1 MGKAFSVIAGLL
13 IFSLVSVGI
22 MVGTKTGFTI
32 IDGWEIGVKK
42 RGAEY
47 LMTELKPG
55 YELFIPVYEEIIEIN
70 GRPIMFNYS
79 KSDSKKTSTDEIRY
93 GVMIDGVDKNGIPI
107 EFALAIEIKPIKDM
121 MAEGYQEDGTFENML
136 DKKAIQPNKSIVRDV
151 MAMFDAKTIQGK
163 RDEVSKILNEKV
175 TAIYKENKYFDLVG
189 KADLKQIVLPKA
201 VRDGQIAVQLAAQD
215 AERSAEL
222 ILKKEN
228 EAKAEVKAAEGRANA
243 VRIEAQGR
251 ADAVLIEAEAK
262 AKANNL
268 VSKSIT
274 DKILRADTIE
284 AWKSGGAQVPH
295 LVGSEKSQYILPL
308 SK

>member
-1 MGKAFSVIAGLL
+1 MGTIGKWIGGLV
-13 IFSLVSVGI
+13 IFSLVLVGTMI
-22 MVGTKTGFTI
+22 GTKTGFTV

-55 YELFIPVYEEIIEIN
+55 YELFIPVFEEIAEIN

-79 KSDSKKTSTDEIRY
+79 KNDDTKPSTEEIRY
-93 GVMIDGVDKNGIPI
+93 GAMIEGVDKNGIPI

-136 DKKAIQPNKSIVRDV
+136 AKKAIEPNKSIVRDV

-163 RDEVSKILNEKV
+163 RDEVSAILNKRV
-175 TAIYKENKYFDLVG
+175 LASYTDNKYFDLVG

-222 ILKKEN
+222 IVKVEN
-228 EAKAEVKAAEGRANA
+228 VAKAEAAKAQGIADAAVISARGRANA
-243 VRIEAQGR
+243 VTI
-251 ADAVLIEAEAK
+251 EAK
-262 AKANNL
+262 AQADANKL
-268 VSKSIT
+268 ITSTLSKE
-274 DKILRADTIE
+274 ILQNNAINRWNGVTPTI
-284 AWKSGGAQVPH
+284 
-295 LVGSEKSQYILPL
+295 VGNEKSQFIYKL
-308 SK
+308 K